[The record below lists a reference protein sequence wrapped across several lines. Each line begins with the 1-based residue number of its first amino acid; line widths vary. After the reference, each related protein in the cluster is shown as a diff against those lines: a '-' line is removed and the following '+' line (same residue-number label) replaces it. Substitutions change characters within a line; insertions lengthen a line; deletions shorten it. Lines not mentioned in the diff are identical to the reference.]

1 MQIEAKLYGTL
12 RRHRPE
18 SVPGAPHHSFAV
30 ALPTGATVE
39 ALLAQLGIPDGQI
52 NAAAV
57 NDEAVELSVVLADG
71 DRVSLFP
78 PSAGGWHAGSL
89 PS

>member
-12 RRHRPE
+12 RRYRPA
-18 SVPGAPHHSFAV
+18 SAPGAPHHAFPLV
-30 ALPTGATVE
+30 LPAGATVE

-57 NDEAVELSVVLADG
+57 NDEAVELSAVLADG

-78 PSAGGWHAGSL
+78 PSAGGWPG
-89 PS
+89 